1 MDKKLLVLLFT
12 ILVVV
17 VVAVV
22 VVVSIQACRKPTT
35 NENYIGSRI
44 AVYSGNFGNYRNE
57 LSRRGLDDGYFD
69 PAIDY
74 YLYTD
79 REIHSKKWKV
89 IVLDNDST
97 PPGGAD
103 TMDRHRWAS
112 KHIKFILPDELKKY
126 DIVIWKDTKIC
137 PLHVK
142 YDNIIKLF
150 EKYPGKSVFLQ
161 RFPKTGRP
169 ASAAGSGTYFETT
182 QEELTETIKIGLE
195 NKASGRKFLNKI
207 KSFTSPLK
215 LSDLCNFARTTDKKT
230 NKAFE
235 HVFDTLRKYKLKRDQ
250 NAFIWALHDKGY
262 PIDRIENLEIK
273 YGKLGDN

>member
-1 MDKKLLVLLFT
+1 MGDG
-12 ILVVV
+12 IGGPVVRCISGNAFEIDV
-17 VVAVV
+17 THY
-22 VVVSIQACRKPTT
+22 RKD
-35 NENYIGSRI
+35 NQEQYSRI
-44 AVYSGNFGNYRNE
+44 EKIIIGKIDNPENPEYR
-57 LSRRGLDDGYFD
+57 
-69 PAIDY
+69 
-74 YLYTD
+74 
-79 REIHSKKWKV
+79 
-89 IVLDNDST
+89 
-97 PPGGAD
+97 
-103 TMDRHRWAS
+103 
-112 KHIKFILPDELKKY
+112 
-126 DIVIWKDTKIC
+126 
-137 PLHVK
+137 
-142 YDNIIKLF
+142 
-150 EKYPGKSVFLQ
+150 
-161 RFPKTGRP
+161 
-169 ASAAGSGTYFETT
+169 ETT